1 MPIYYPFLIFA
12 YKNRSQIRLFTRTTV
27 FSIKRPIIANL
38 GLRLAF
44 LSTGALPANL
54 QSALQKMAHSR
65 ENKLTRRRFQQYFV
79 LLRGWV
85 LSLCLLPPVGSLAGA
100 PPTKTDPPESA
111 VQESSFAVWMS
122 NKNEGWAAYNL
133 GRAYHAG
140 SHGTKKNAAKAF
152 EYYKVGAEA
161 GYAMAQANF
170 GYCHET
176 GFGTD
181 KNLKAAN
188 EWYLASAEQ
197 GNRFG
202 QLNYAGKLLEN
213 ALRLKNE
220 NKMLEARDWYL
231 KAHVQDETLIEA
243 AYGIGVTYI
252 QLPTKTPENTRFAKR
267 WFALAAAGNHT
278 DAQFA
283 LGYIDEVAG
292 NNKSAFNWYNISMA
306 GGSFPAIFN
315 LARCYEYGIGVAQ
328 SSELARKHYRLAAMS
343 GHPESQYSI
352 GLLIYNA
359 ANSKLDLGEACMW
372 WSLAR
377 KNGVP
382 EATEALRKLEGS
394 RLLSHEG
401 ITTAKN
407 AAAKFTPKAPPAKPS
422 PTPFNIEI
430 AVSTE
435 PNSSAA
441 SGFFV
446 TRDGWLITSTEA
458 LSLDHQTLKLKPGY
472 EIKVITEAGEL
483 SVSDPILIN
492 KKMSIAALKVTGDF
506 HPLPLGDSDNIR
518 EEAPIF
524 AVSLDSPSQDNFK
537 PHFIK
542 GTVGS
547 TTKGLRNEP
556 LFSINTS
563 KITASLSNL
572 MVFDALGQATGF
584 VFTPTHPSGTE
595 LVATKI
601 NAIENFL
608 KENIP
613 SIKLETKKPLGEPS
627 ENAMKDLARQGTAR
641 VVVYRK

>member
-1 MPIYYPFLIFA
+1 MPL
-12 YKNRSQIRLFTRTTV
+12 KNRIHISLFTRTTI

-38 GLRLAF
+38 GPRLAF

-65 ENKLTRRRFQQYFV
+65 ENKLTRRRFQQYAV

-100 PPTKTDPPESA
+100 PPTKTDPRETA
-111 VQESSFAVWMS
+111 VQESSLAVWMS

-140 SHGTKKNAAKAF
+140 SHGIKKNAAKAF

-181 KNLKAAN
+181 KNLKDAN
-188 EWYLASAEQ
+188 KWYRASAEQ
-197 GNRFG
+197 GNLFG

-220 NKMLEARDWYL
+220 NKMLEARDWYV
-231 KAHVQDETLIEA
+231 KAHYQDETLIEA

-252 QLPTKTPENTRFAKR
+252 QLPTKTRENTRLAKR
-267 WFALAAAGNHT
+267 WFSLAAAGNHT

-292 NNKSAFNWYNISMA
+292 NNKSAFNWYNISKE

-352 GLLIYNA
+352 GLLVYNA
-359 ANSKLDLGEACMW
+359 ANSELDLGEACMW

-394 RLLSHEG
+394 RLLSNEG

-435 PNSSAA
+435 PNSSSA

-446 TRDGWLITSTEA
+446 TRDGWLITSFEA

-472 EIKVITEAGEL
+472 EIKVKTEAGWFL
-483 SVSDPILIN
+483 VSDSIVVN
-492 KKMSIAALKVTGDF
+492 KNRSIAALKVTGDF

-518 EEAPIF
+518 EEATMF
-524 AVSLDSPSQDNFK
+524 AVSLDNPSQDNFK
-537 PHFIK
+537 PQILK

-547 TTKGLRNEP
+547 TTKGRRNEP

-563 KITASLSNL
+563 EIPASFSNL

-584 VFTPTHPSGTE
+584 VFAPAHPSGTE

-608 KENIP
+608 KDNIP
-613 SIKLETKKPLGEPS
+613 SIKLEPKKPLGEPS
-627 ENAMKDLARQGTAR
+627 EIAMMDMARQGTAV

>member
-1 MPIYYPFLIFA
+1 
-12 YKNRSQIRLFTRTTV
+12 
-27 FSIKRPIIANL
+27 
-38 GLRLAF
+38 
-44 LSTGALPANL
+44 
-54 QSALQKMAHSR
+54 MAHSR
-65 ENKLTRRRFQQYFV
+65 ENKLTRRRFQQYVV

-100 PPTKTDPPESA
+100 PPTKTDPRETA
-111 VQESSFAVWMS
+111 VQESNLAVWMS

-133 GRAYHAG
+133 GRAYHTG
-140 SHGTKKNAAKAF
+140 SHGIKKNAAKAF
-152 EYYKVGAEA
+152 EYYQVGAEA

-181 KNLKAAN
+181 RNLNDAIK
-188 EWYLASAEQ
+188 WYRASAEQ

-202 QLNYAGKLLEN
+202 QLNYAGKLLEDS
-213 ALRLKNE
+213 LRLKNE
-220 NKMLEARDWYL
+220 NKMLEARDWYV
-231 KAHVQDETLIEA
+231 KAHFQDETLIEA
-243 AYGIGVTYI
+243 AYGIGVTYT
-252 QLPTKTPENTRFAKR
+252 QLPTKTRENTRLAKR

-283 LGYIDEVAG
+283 LGYLDEVAG
-292 NNKSAFNWYNISMA
+292 NNKSAFNWYSISMA

-328 SSELARKHYRLAAMS
+328 SSELAKKYYRLAAMS

-352 GLLIYNA
+352 GLLVYNA
-359 ANSKLDLGEACMW
+359 ANSELGLGEACMW

-407 AAAKFTPKAPPAKPS
+407 AAAKFTPKAPPAKHS

-435 PNSSAA
+435 ADSSAA

-458 LSLDHQTLKLKPGY
+458 LSLDHKTLKLKPGY
-472 EIKVITEAGEL
+472 EIKVITEAGGFL
-483 SVSDPILIN
+483 VSDTIVVN
-492 KKMSIAALKVTGDF
+492 KNRSIAALKVTGDF

-518 EEAPIF
+518 EEAPMF

-537 PHFIK
+537 PQILK

-547 TTKGLRNEP
+547 TTKGRRNEP

-563 KITASLSNL
+563 EITASLSNL

-584 VFTPTHPSGTE
+584 VFAPTHPSGTE

-608 KENIP
+608 KDNIP
-613 SIKLETKKPLGEPS
+613 SIKFETKKPLGEPS
-627 ENAMKDLARQGTAR
+627 EIAMMDMARQGTAV

>member
-1 MPIYYPFLIFA
+1 
-12 YKNRSQIRLFTRTTV
+12 
-27 FSIKRPIIANL
+27 
-38 GLRLAF
+38 
-44 LSTGALPANL
+44 
-54 QSALQKMAHSR
+54 MAHSR
-65 ENKLTRRRFQQYFV
+65 ENKLTRRRFQQYAV

-85 LSLCLLPPVGSLAGA
+85 LSLCLLPPVGALADA
-100 PPTKTDPPESA
+100 PPTKTDPRETT
-111 VQESSFAVWMS
+111 VQESNLAVWMS

-133 GRAYHAG
+133 GRAYHTG
-140 SHGTKKNAAKAF
+140 SHGIKKNSAKAF
-152 EYYKVGAEA
+152 EYYQVGAEA

-181 KNLKAAN
+181 RNLNDAIK
-188 EWYLASAEQ
+188 WYRASAEQ

-231 KAHVQDETLIEA
+231 KAHYQDETLIEA
-243 AYGIGVTYI
+243 AYGMGVTYI
-252 QLPTKTPENTRFAKR
+252 QLPTKTRENTRLAKR

-283 LGYIDEVAG
+283 LGYLDEVAG
-292 NNKSAFNWYNISMA
+292 NNKSAFNWYSISMA

-352 GLLIYNA
+352 GLLVYNA
-359 ANSKLDLGEACMW
+359 ANSELDLGEACMW

-407 AAAKFTPKAPPAKPS
+407 AAAKFTPKAPPAKHS

-472 EIKVITEAGEL
+472 EIKVITEAGGFL
-483 SVSDPILIN
+483 VSDSIVVN
-492 KKMSIAALKVTGDF
+492 KNRSIAALKVTGDF
-506 HPLPLGDSDNIR
+506 HPLPFGDSDNIR
-518 EEAPIF
+518 EEAPMF

-537 PHFIK
+537 PQILK

-547 TTKGLRNEP
+547 TTKGRRNEP

-563 KITASLSNL
+563 EIPASFSNL

-584 VFTPTHPSGTE
+584 VFAPTHPSGTE

-608 KENIP
+608 KDNIP

-627 ENAMKDLARQGTAR
+627 EIAMMDMARQGTAV

>member
-1 MPIYYPFLIFA
+1 
-12 YKNRSQIRLFTRTTV
+12 
-27 FSIKRPIIANL
+27 
-38 GLRLAF
+38 
-44 LSTGALPANL
+44 
-54 QSALQKMAHSR
+54 MAHSR
-65 ENKLTRRRFQQYFV
+65 ENKLTRRRFQQYVV

-100 PPTKTDPPESA
+100 PPTKTDPRETA
-111 VQESSFAVWMS
+111 VQESNLAVWMS

-133 GRAYHAG
+133 GRAYHTG
-140 SHGTKKNAAKAF
+140 SHGIKKNAAKAF
-152 EYYKVGAEA
+152 EYYQVGAEA

-181 KNLKAAN
+181 RNLNDAIK
-188 EWYLASAEQ
+188 WYRASAEQ

-202 QLNYAGKLLEN
+202 QLNYAGKILEN

-231 KAHVQDETLIEA
+231 KAHYQDETLTEA

-252 QLPTKTPENTRFAKR
+252 QLPTKTRENTRLAKR

-278 DAQFA
+278 YAQFA
-283 LGYIDEVAG
+283 LGYLDEVAG
-292 NNKSAFNWYNISMA
+292 NNKSAFNWYSISMA

-352 GLLIYNA
+352 GLLVYNA
-359 ANSKLDLGEACMW
+359 ANSELDLGEACMW

-407 AAAKFTPKAPPAKPS
+407 AAAKFTPKAPPAKHS
-422 PTPFNIEI
+422 PTSFNIEI

-446 TRDGWLITSTEA
+446 TRDGWLITSIEA

-472 EIKVITEAGEL
+472 EIKVITEAGEFL
-483 SVSDPILIN
+483 VSDSIIVN
-492 KKMSIAALKVTGDF
+492 KNRSIAALKVTGDF

-518 EEAPIF
+518 EEAPMF

-537 PHFIK
+537 PQILK

-547 TTKGLRNEP
+547 TTKGRRNEP

-563 KITASLSNL
+563 EIPASFSNL

-584 VFTPTHPSGTE
+584 VFAPTHPSGTE

-608 KENIP
+608 KDNIP

-627 ENAMKDLARQGTAR
+627 EIAMMDMARQGTAM

>member
-1 MPIYYPFLIFA
+1 
-12 YKNRSQIRLFTRTTV
+12 
-27 FSIKRPIIANL
+27 
-38 GLRLAF
+38 
-44 LSTGALPANL
+44 
-54 QSALQKMAHSR
+54 MAHSR
-65 ENKLTRRRFQQYFV
+65 ENKLTRRRFQQYAV

-85 LSLCLLPPVGSLAGA
+85 LSLCLLPPVGSLADA
-100 PPTKTDPPESA
+100 PPTKTDPRETT
-111 VQESSFAVWMS
+111 VQESNLAVWMS

-133 GRAYHAG
+133 GRAYHTG
-140 SHGTKKNAAKAF
+140 SHGIKKNAAKAF
-152 EYYKVGAEA
+152 EYYQVGAEA

-181 KNLKAAN
+181 RNLNDAIK
-188 EWYLASAEQ
+188 WYRASAEQ

-231 KAHVQDETLIEA
+231 KAHYQDETLIEA

-252 QLPTKTPENTRFAKR
+252 QLPTKTRENTRLAKR

-283 LGYIDEVAG
+283 LGYLDEVAG
-292 NNKSAFNWYNISMA
+292 NNKSAFNWYSISMA

-352 GLLIYNA
+352 GLLVYNA
-359 ANSKLDLGEACMW
+359 ANSELDLGEACMW

-407 AAAKFTPKAPPAKPS
+407 AAAKFTPKAPPAKHS

-435 PNSSAA
+435 PDSSAA

-446 TRDGWLITSTEA
+446 TRDGWLITSAEA

-472 EIKVITEAGEL
+472 EIKVITEAGRFL
-483 SVSDPILIN
+483 VSDSIVVN
-492 KKMSIAALKVTGDF
+492 KNRSIAALKVTGDF

-518 EEAPIF
+518 EEAPMF

-537 PHFIK
+537 PQILK

-547 TTKGLRNEP
+547 TTKGRRNEP

-563 KITASLSNL
+563 EIPASFSNL

-584 VFTPTHPSGTE
+584 VFAPTHPSGTE
-595 LVATKI
+595 LIATKI

-608 KENIP
+608 KDNIP

-627 ENAMKDLARQGTAR
+627 EIAMMDMARQGTAV

>member
-1 MPIYYPFLIFA
+1 MPL
-12 YKNRSQIRLFTRTTV
+12 KNRIHISLFTRTTI

-38 GLRLAF
+38 GPRLAF

-65 ENKLTRRRFQQYFV
+65 ENKLTRRRFQQYAV

-100 PPTKTDPPESA
+100 PPTKTDPRETA
-111 VQESSFAVWMS
+111 VQESSLAVWMS
-122 NKNEGWAAYNL
+122 NKNAGWAAYNL

-140 SHGTKKNAAKAF
+140 SHGIKKNAAKAF

-181 KNLKAAN
+181 KNLKDAN
-188 EWYLASAEQ
+188 KWYRASAEQ

-220 NKMLEARDWYL
+220 NKMLEARDWYV
-231 KAHVQDETLIEA
+231 KAHYQDETLIEA

-252 QLPTKTPENTRFAKR
+252 QLPTKTRENTRLAKR
-267 WFALAAAGNHT
+267 WFSLAAAGNHT

-292 NNKSAFNWYNISMA
+292 NNKSAFNWYNISKE

-352 GLLIYNA
+352 GLLVYNA
-359 ANSKLDLGEACMW
+359 ANSELDLGEACMW

-394 RLLSHEG
+394 RLLSNEG

-435 PNSSAA
+435 PNSSSA

-446 TRDGWLITSTEA
+446 TRDGWLITSFEA

-472 EIKVITEAGEL
+472 EIKVKTEAGWFL
-483 SVSDPILIN
+483 VSDSIVVN
-492 KKMSIAALKVTGDF
+492 KNRSIAALKVTGDF

-518 EEAPIF
+518 EEATMF
-524 AVSLDSPSQDNFK
+524 AVSLDNPSQDNFK
-537 PHFIK
+537 PQILK

-547 TTKGLRNEP
+547 TTKGRRNEP

-563 KITASLSNL
+563 EIPASFSNL

-584 VFTPTHPSGTE
+584 VFAPTHPSGTE

-608 KENIP
+608 KDNIP

-627 ENAMKDLARQGTAR
+627 EIAMMDMARQGTAV

>member
-1 MPIYYPFLIFA
+1 
-12 YKNRSQIRLFTRTTV
+12 
-27 FSIKRPIIANL
+27 
-38 GLRLAF
+38 
-44 LSTGALPANL
+44 
-54 QSALQKMAHSR
+54 
-65 ENKLTRRRFQQYFV
+65 
-79 LLRGWV
+79 
-85 LSLCLLPPVGSLAGA
+85 
-100 PPTKTDPPESA
+100 
-111 VQESSFAVWMS
+111 MS
-122 NKNEGWAAYNL
+122 NKNKGWAAYNL
-133 GRAYHAG
+133 GRAYHTG
-140 SHGTKKNAAKAF
+140 SHGIKKNAAKAF
-152 EYYKVGAEA
+152 EYYQVGAEA

-181 KNLKAAN
+181 KNHNDAIK
-188 EWYLASAEQ
+188 WYRASAEQ

-202 QLNYAGKLLEN
+202 QLNYAGKLLEDS
-213 ALRLKNE
+213 LRLKNE
-220 NKMLEARDWYL
+220 SKMLEARDWYL
-231 KAHVQDETLIEA
+231 KAHYQDETLIEA
-243 AYGIGVTYI
+243 AYGIGMTYT
-252 QLPTKTPENTRFAKR
+252 QLSTKTRENTRLAKR

-283 LGYIDEVAG
+283 LGYLDEVAG
-292 NNKSAFNWYNISMA
+292 DNKSAFNWYSISMA

-352 GLLIYNA
+352 GLLVYNA
-359 ANSKLDLGEACMW
+359 ANSELDLGEACMW

-401 ITTAKN
+401 IITAKN
-407 AAAKFTPKAPPAKPS
+407 AAAKFTPKAPPAKHS

-435 PNSSAA
+435 ADSSAA

-472 EIKVITEAGEL
+472 EIKVITEAGGFL
-483 SVSDPILIN
+483 VSESIIVN
-492 KKMSIAALKVTGDF
+492 KNRSIAALKVTGGF
-506 HPLPLGDSDNIR
+506 HPLPFGDSDNIR
-518 EEAPIF
+518 EEAPMF

-537 PHFIK
+537 PHILK

-547 TTKGLRNEP
+547 TTKGRRNEP
-556 LFSINTS
+556 LFSVNTS
-563 KITASLSNL
+563 EIPASFSNL

-584 VFTPTHPSGTE
+584 VFAPTHPSGTE
-595 LVATKI
+595 MVATKI

-608 KENIP
+608 KDNIP
-613 SIKLETKKPLGEPS
+613 SIKLETKKTQGEPS
-627 ENAMKDLARQGTAR
+627 EIAMMDMARQGTAV

>member
-1 MPIYYPFLIFA
+1 
-12 YKNRSQIRLFTRTTV
+12 
-27 FSIKRPIIANL
+27 
-38 GLRLAF
+38 
-44 LSTGALPANL
+44 
-54 QSALQKMAHSR
+54 MAHSR
-65 ENKLTRRRFQQYFV
+65 ENKLTRRRFQQYVV

-100 PPTKTDPPESA
+100 PPTKTDPKETA
-111 VQESSFAVWMS
+111 LQESSLAVWMS

-133 GRAYHAG
+133 GRVYHTG
-140 SHGTKKNAAKAF
+140 SHGRKKNAAKAF

-181 KNLKAAN
+181 KNLKDAN
-188 EWYLASAEQ
+188 IWYRASAEQ

-202 QLNYAGKLLEN
+202 QLNYAGKILEN

-231 KAHVQDETLIEA
+231 KAHLQDETLIEA

-252 QLPTKTPENTRFAKR
+252 QLPTKTLENTSLAKR

-278 DAQFA
+278 DAQFS

-292 NNKSAFNWYNISMA
+292 NNKSAFNWYNNSME
-306 GGSFPAIFN
+306 GGSFPARFN
-315 LARCYEYGIGVAQ
+315 IARCYEYGIGVAQ

-352 GLLIYNA
+352 GLLVYNA
-359 ANSKLDLGEACMW
+359 ANSELDLVEACMW

-407 AAAKFTPKAPPAKPS
+407 AAAKFTAKAPPVKHA

-435 PNSSAA
+435 SNSSAA

-458 LSLDHQTLKLKPGY
+458 LGLDHQTLKLKPGY
-472 EIKVITEAGEL
+472 EIKVITEAGEFL
-483 SVSDPILIN
+483 VSDFLVSDSIFIN
-492 KKMSIAALKVTGDF
+492 KKSRIAALKVTGDF

-524 AVSLDSPSQDNFK
+524 AVSLESPSQVNFK
-537 PHFIK
+537 PHFLK

-547 TTKGLRNEP
+547 TTKGRRNEP

-563 KITASLSNL
+563 EITDSLSNL
-572 MVFDALGQATGF
+572 MVFNALGQATGF
-584 VFTPTHPSGTE
+584 VFEPTHPSGTE

-601 NAIENFL
+601 NTIENFL
-608 KENIP
+608 KDNIP

-627 ENAMKDLARQGTAR
+627 ENAMMDMARQGTAV

>member
-1 MPIYYPFLIFA
+1 
-12 YKNRSQIRLFTRTTV
+12 
-27 FSIKRPIIANL
+27 
-38 GLRLAF
+38 
-44 LSTGALPANL
+44 
-54 QSALQKMAHSR
+54 
-65 ENKLTRRRFQQYFV
+65 
-79 LLRGWV
+79 
-85 LSLCLLPPVGSLAGA
+85 
-100 PPTKTDPPESA
+100 
-111 VQESSFAVWMS
+111 MS

-133 GRAYHAG
+133 GRAYHTG
-140 SHGTKKNAAKAF
+140 SHGIKKNAAKAF

-181 KNLKAAN
+181 KNLKDAN
-188 EWYLASAEQ
+188 KWYRASAEQ

-231 KAHVQDETLIEA
+231 KAHYQDETLIEA

-252 QLPTKTPENTRFAKR
+252 QLPTKTGENTRLAKR

-352 GLLIYNA
+352 GLLLYNT
-359 ANSKLDLGEACMW
+359 ANSELELGKACMW
-372 WSLAR
+372 WSLAK

-407 AAAKFTPKAPPAKPS
+407 AAAKFTPKDPPAKPS
-422 PTPFNIEI
+422 PIPFNIEI

-446 TRDGWLITSTEA
+446 TRDGWLITSFEA

-472 EIKVITEAGEL
+472 EIKVITEAGRF
-483 SVSDPILIN
+483 SVSDSILIN
-492 KKMSIAALKVTGDF
+492 KKSRIAALKVTGDF

-524 AVSLDSPSQDNFK
+524 AVSLDSPSQENFK
-537 PHFIK
+537 PHFLK
-542 GTVGS
+542 GIVGS
-547 TTKGLRNEP
+547 TTKGQRNKP

-563 KITASLSNL
+563 EIPASLSNL
-572 MVFDALGQATGF
+572 MVFNALGQATGF
-584 VFTPTHPSGTE
+584 VFKPTHPSGTE

-601 NAIENFL
+601 NSIENFL
-608 KENIP
+608 KVNIP
-613 SIKLETKKPLGEPS
+613 GIKLETKKPLKEPS
-627 ENAMKDLARQGTAR
+627 ENAIEDIARQGTAV